1 MKNYWRKSI
10 HFHLYVV
17 TQCCGQEGQFQSA
30 IEVEAVINE
39 RHRSGSLIFFTGDL
53 NVQDGLENSKTI
65 R

>member
-1 MKNYWRKSI
+1 MN